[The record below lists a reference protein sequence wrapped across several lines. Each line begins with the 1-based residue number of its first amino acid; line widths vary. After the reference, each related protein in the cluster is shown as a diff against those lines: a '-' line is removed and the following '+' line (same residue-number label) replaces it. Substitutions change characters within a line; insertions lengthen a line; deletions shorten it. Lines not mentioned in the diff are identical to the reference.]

1 MSEED
6 KTFKIVIEVTEDG
19 LSIESKVDMLLTL
32 NVLSNAVATVTDDM
46 IEKSIEAREKFSAL
60 LEEAEK
66 EILGE
71 EEETIIQ

>member
-1 MSEED
+1 MSEES

-66 EILGE
+66 EMLGE
-71 EEETIIQ
+71 EEETTIQ